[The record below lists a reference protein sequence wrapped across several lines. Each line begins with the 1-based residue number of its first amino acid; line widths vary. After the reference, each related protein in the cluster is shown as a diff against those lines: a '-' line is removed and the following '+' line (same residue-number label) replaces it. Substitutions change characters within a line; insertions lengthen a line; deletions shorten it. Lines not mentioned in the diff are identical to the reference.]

1 MIKRMR
7 YAISHGLQYR
17 KQLYQYL
24 VDPTVSVYSVL
35 ALTPDYFQSKK
46 IQYIALDFDGVLANH
61 GETEPLQAVEDWLK
75 KITQII
81 PESHFALLSNKP
93 FSERLT
99 YFQTHFPQMVIISG
113 VAKKPYPEGLN
124 KLIDYF
130 HCEKSELVLVDDR
143 LLTGMLAVCL
153 AGTQGVYIR
162 EAYKNIRKRPL
173 AEGFFMLLRKIERL
187 WIGWLVR

>member
-7 YAISHGLQYR
+7 YAIKHGLQYR

-24 VDPTVSVYSVL
+24 ADSSLSAQSVT
-35 ALTPDYFQSKK
+35 ALTPDYFKNKK

-61 GETEPLQAVEDWLK
+61 GETEPLKEVEQWLK
-75 KITQII
+75 QITQAI

-93 FSERLT
+93 FSERLN
-99 YFQTHFPQMVIISG
+99 YFKTRFPHIVIISG

-124 KLIDYF
+124 RLLDYF
-130 HCEKSELVLVDDR
+130 HCEKSELALVDDR

-153 AGTQGVYIR
+153 AGTQGIYIY
-162 EAYKNIRKRPL
+162 EAYKNIKKRPL
-173 AEGFFMLLRKIERL
+173 AEAFFALLRKIERI
-187 WIGWLVR
+187 WIRWLAQ

>member
-7 YAISHGLQYR
+7 YAIHYGLQYR
-17 KQLYQYL
+17 KRLFQYL
-24 VDPTVSVYSVL
+24 VDSTLSVNSVT
-35 ALTPDYFQSKK
+35 ALTADYFKNKK

-61 GETEPLQAVEDWLK
+61 GETKPLQEAEDWLK
-75 KITQII
+75 NITRFI

-93 FSERLT
+93 FSERLS
-99 YFQTHFPQMVIISG
+99 YFQTQFPQIVIISG

-124 KLIDYF
+124 KLLDYF

-153 AGTQGVYIR
+153 AGTQGIYIR
-162 EAYKNIRKRPL
+162 EAYKDITKRPL
-173 AEGFFMLLRKIERL
+173 AEVFFILLRKVERL
-187 WIGWLVR
+187 WIRWIQ

>member
-61 GETEPLQAVEDWLK
+61 GETKPLQAVEDWLK

-162 EAYKNIRKRPL
+162 EAYKNISKRPL

-187 WIGWLVR
+187 WIRWLVR